1 MKKIIF
7 AFVPLMLLIACGPSA
22 EEKAAKEKAKQ
33 DSIASIYESTANS
46 ATKNEGYSADKESE
60 EQYKPG
66 ATKKQDPIW
75 DSAFIKRNAFR
86 KLIKTVTID
95 CKVAEVEKATYQIEN
110 ITKQYGGFITSSDIS
125 NSNYSYNE
133 YRVSKDSVRVVGV
146 RNIENDIT
154 LRVPN
159 FYLDSVLY
167 HFSKIW
173 TQLDHRTLKVE
184 DVTIQLLSNELRA
197 RLYQKTASRINDA
210 SAQPKNKLND
220 VVEAEKTAADYQEST
235 ITKKIENLTLQDRID
250 YSDITLHIY
259 QDKVLY
265 KTTITSVDPEQ
276 YKPGFGN
283 EFIDSLQFGWK
294 IFVGFLLFL
303 TKCWSV
309 ILISLMLYL
318 SVYFSIRFFI
328 NKSRKRKAID
338 NLPDK
343 KD

>member
-1 MKKIIF
+1 MKKLIF
-7 AFVPLMLLIACGPSA
+7 VIVPLMLLIACAPSA
-22 EEKAAKEKAKQ
+22 EEKSAKEKVKQ
-33 DSIASIYESTANS
+33 DSIAAVYEEAPPPESAST
-46 ATKNEGYSADKESE
+46 EGNVSKEE
-60 EQYKPG
+60 VEQQNKPT
-66 ATKKQDPIW
+66 AVKKQQPIW
-75 DSAFIKRNAFR
+75 DSAFIKRNADR
-86 KLIKTVTID
+86 KLIKTVNLE

-110 ITKQYGGFITSSDIS
+110 ITKQFGGFITSSDIT

-133 YRVSKDSVRVVGV
+133 YRISKDSVKVVGI
-146 RNIENDIT
+146 RNIENNIT

-197 RLYQKTASRINDA
+197 RLYQKTASKINDA

-220 VVEAEKTAADYQEST
+220 VVEAEKTAADYLEST
-235 ITKKIENLTLQDRID
+235 INKKIENLTLQDRID
-250 YSDITLHIY
+250 YSDITLHMY

-265 KTTITSVDPEQ
+265 KTTIASVDPEQ
-276 YKPGFGN
+276 YEPGFGN
-283 EFIDSLQFGWK
+283 EFVDSLQFGWK

-309 ILISLMLYL
+309 IVISLMLYVV
-318 SVYFSIRFFI
+318 VYFTIRFFI
-328 NKSRKRKAID
+328 HRSRKNK
-338 NLPDK
+338 NKPK
-343 KD
+343 GE